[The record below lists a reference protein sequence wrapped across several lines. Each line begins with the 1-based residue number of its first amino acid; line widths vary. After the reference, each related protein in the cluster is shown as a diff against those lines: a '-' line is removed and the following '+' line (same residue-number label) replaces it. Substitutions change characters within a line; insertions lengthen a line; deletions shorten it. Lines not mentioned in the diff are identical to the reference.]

1 MGKDSQQTAVQM
13 RTGDPVWEQGFTFL
27 VANPE
32 SDTLYV
38 TILDQKTGQ
47 EIGSLV
53 YNLTAL
59 VDKKSLA
66 VTQQPFALA
75 KSGSDSKIILS
86 MYLRVCSYEQL
97 LNF

>member
-1 MGKDSQQTAVQM
+1 MGKETQQTAVQM
-13 RTGDPVWEQGFTFL
+13 RTCDPVWEQGFTFL

-47 EIGSLV
+47 ELGALV

-59 VDKKSLA
+59 ADKKSLE

-75 KSGSDSKIILS
+75 KSGPDSKVILS
-86 MYLRVCSYEQL
+86 MHLRVS
-97 LNF
+97 